1 MRISELR
8 LDHFRN
14 FLELHIRPSSSFNL
28 IYGDN
33 GAGKSSLLEA
43 IHLLGYGRSF
53 RTNKPNTLIHSD
65 FHTATSFCR
74 FQQDGEQ
81 QSLGASRHKDDGF
94 LFNVD
99 GEKTR
104 RVSDI
109 AKILPIQI
117 FTPQSSDLIVGAPML
132 RRRFIDWLVF
142 HVEHSFY
149 AASNAYANALLQR
162 NALLKLCGTLGTKR
176 FIEQDVWSP
185 MVLRHGNII
194 TDLRNHYLKAL
205 ELQLKRLYSEFR
217 PDVEVELRYNQ
228 GWESS
233 NSLEESLYHKLDR
246 DLFRG
251 TTSSGPHK
259 ADIQFFL
266 NGKLASEYLSR
277 GQLRVLVSLLLIAEV
292 RVLKEKT
299 NKSCIFL
306 VDDIAAELDTTTREF
321 FLDTIVA
328 EETQVFV
335 TAIEKQ
341 QLSFAEKYKNK
352 KVFHVK
358 HNSVNE
364 E

>member
-1 MRISELR
+1 MRINQLR

-14 FLELHIRPSSSFNL
+14 FADVTLRPSPSFNL

-53 RTNKPNTLIHSD
+53 RTNKPNTLIQSEFD
-65 FHTATSFCR
+65 TATSFCR
-74 FQQDGEQ
+74 FDQDGKEKC
-81 QSLGASRHKDDGF
+81 LGASRHKDEGF
-94 LFNVD
+94 MFNVD
-99 GEKTR
+99 GQKSR

-109 AKILPIQI
+109 AKVLPIQI
-117 FTPQSSDLIVGAPML
+117 FTPQSSDLIIGAPML

-142 HVEHSFY
+142 HVEQNFY
-149 AASNAYANALLQR
+149 SMSNAYANALLQR
-162 NALLKLCGTLGTKR
+162 NALLKQSGSSGKVR
-176 FIEQDVWSP
+176 FLDQDVWTP
-185 MVLRHGNII
+185 MMVNNGMCITALRKE
-194 TDLRNHYLKAL
+194 YLVAL
-205 ELQLKRLYSEFR
+205 DAQLKGLYSEFS

-228 GWESS
+228 GWEVSS
-233 NSLEESLYHKLDR
+233 TLEESLNSKLER
-246 DLFRG
+246 DLLRG
-251 TTSSGPHK
+251 TSSSGPHK
-259 ADIQFFL
+259 ADIQFYL

-292 RVLKEKT
+292 RVLKQKT

-358 HNSVNE
+358 HNHVNE